1 MAEFP
6 QFGKIGRQFFD
17 EVIYPR
23 LGARRSEVL
32 VGPKHGCDNAVIE
45 LNDEQ
50 VLIVMTDP
58 LSIIP
63 ALGLQDSAWLTVHLL
78 ASDLATS
85 GVAPQFAVFDF
96 NLPPEISAKEF
107 EEYITAIHSECEQLG
122 IAIVAGHTGKFFGCN
137 YTIVGGGMMM
147 AIGDRGTYL
156 APTMAQPGDR
166 VVITKGLAVAT
177 TGIFARVFPETIRT
191 SCGEEM
197 YQRAL
202 SYFRKFSVVED
213 ALTAASVGVRR
224 NGVTAMHDA
233 TEGGLFGA
241 LTEMAATAECGFIIQ
256 RDAIPIPEEVRKVCE
271 LFQID
276 PFIALS
282 EGTLVLTV
290 VPEKVKTVIDALASK
305 QIPAYEIGAVIPASE
320 GLWMEDGTE
329 KKPII
334 FDGIDPYWA
343 TFAKAMQAGW
353 K

>member
-17 EVIYPR
+17 EVIYPK
-23 LGARRSEVL
+23 LGARRAEVL
-32 VGPKHGCDNAVIE
+32 VGPRHGCDNAVIG

-50 VLIVMTDP
+50 VLIVTTDP

-107 EEYITAIHSECEQLG
+107 EAYATAIHNECEKLG

-147 AIGDRGTYL
+147 AIGHRDTYL

-166 VVITKGLAVAT
+166 VVITKGLAVAA
-177 TGIFARVFPETIRT
+177 TGILARVFPETIRS
-191 SCGEEM
+191 SCGEEIH
-197 YQRAL
+197 QRAL

-213 ALTAASVGVRR
+213 ALTASSVGVRR

-233 TEGGLFGA
+233 TEGGLFGG
-241 LTEMAATAECGFIIQ
+241 LTEMAAAAECGFMIR
-256 RDAIPIPEEVRKVCE
+256 RDAIPIPDEVRAVCD

-276 PFIALS
+276 PYVTLS
-282 EGTLVLTV
+282 EGTLLVTV
-290 VPEKVKTVIDALASK
+290 VPEKVKTVMDALASK
-305 QIPAYEIGAVIPASE
+305 LIPAYEIGAVVPASE
-320 GLWMEDGTE
+320 GLWLKDGAE
-329 KKPII
+329 KKPIA
-334 FDGIDPYWA
+334 FDGVDPYWA
-343 TFAKAMQAGW
+343 AFAKALQEGG